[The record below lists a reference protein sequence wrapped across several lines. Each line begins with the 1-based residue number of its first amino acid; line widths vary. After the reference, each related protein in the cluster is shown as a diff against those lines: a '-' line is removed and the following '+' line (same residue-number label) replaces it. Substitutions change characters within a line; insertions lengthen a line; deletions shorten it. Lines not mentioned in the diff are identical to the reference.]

1 MRRIETR
8 NRINHVILN
17 RLMTLRYQWRKRPG
31 LLQGLIFMEALCVR
45 AGVIFYGRS
54 QKSTAE
60 KTDYV

>member
-1 MRRIETR
+1 MCGMETR

-31 LLQGLIFMEALCVR
+31 LLQGLIFMEALFVK

-54 QKSTAE
+54 QKSPIE